1 MTGLKTFGVIDPRAA
16 KCVDSPGL
24 SHHLLRSD
32 GERNNKIP
40 LE

>member
-1 MTGLKTFGVIDPRAA
+1 MTGLKTFGVIDPRSQSALTHQDSHIIF
-16 KCVDSPGL
+16 CV
-24 SHHLLRSD
+24 RM